1 MYAKIYLFSNVKHYQ
16 PLDRPLKS
24 HCSHYISIT
33 KWCKN
38 GLRKIIDR
46 KTLKMLLYIN
56 PQSIQNFLRF
66 KKRKVIAIY
75 DDFELSARRYNNRRY
90 SGLVVK
96 DKAVK
101 AGKEL
106 MKCSHFEGTV
116 QRFDQAMNWHD
127 TDYKRLHETW
137 YQKING
143 GKHKGK
149 SFKEFYEHR
158 LKKWDH
164 IFNEI
169 KTSGYRESVKDIDNI
184 EVAIAKDGQIL
195 LIDGRHRVAFAQIAG
210 IKRIPVIVNVISESL
225 AKSFTNESCQS
236 SLIEC
241 SS

>member
-1 MYAKIYLFSNVKHYQ
+1 
-16 PLDRPLKS
+16 
-24 HCSHYISIT
+24 
-33 KWCKN
+33 
-38 GLRKIIDR
+38 
-46 KTLKMLLYIN
+46 MLLYID
-56 PQSIQNFLRF
+56 PQVIQYFLRF

-75 DDFELSARRYNNRRY
+75 DDFELNARRYNKRRY

-101 AGKEL
+101 AGREL

-127 TDYKRLHETW
+127 TNYKRLHETW

-149 SFKEFYEHR
+149 SFEEFYEHR

-169 KTSGYRESVKDIDNI
+169 KTSGYRES
-184 EVAIAKDGQIL
+184 AKTSTTLKLPLQKMVRYYSL
-195 LIDGRHRVAFAQIAG
+195 TAG
-210 IKRIPVIVNVISESL
+210 IELHSRKL
-225 AKSFTNESCQS
+225 QGS
-236 SLIEC
+236 SGYQLL
-241 SS
+241 